1 MSNKPTRE
9 EAWNLLNEYN
19 KTESLI
25 KHALTVEGVMRYFA
39 RLLGEEDI
47 EKWGVIGL
55 LHDLDYEMY
64 PDQHCIK
71 VQSIMRER
79 NIDEEYIHAVA
90 SHGYGLC
97 VDIKPE
103 HKMEKVLFT
112 IDELCG
118 LITAASIMRPSK
130 SVLDIEVKSVKKKYK
145 TPKFAAGVSRDVIQQ
160 GLDMLGWDLDYAI
173 EHTINGMRE
182 VAEEIGL
189 GANNGQ

>member
-1 MSNKPTRE
+1 MQKKPTRQ
-9 EAWNLLNEYN
+9 EAWDLLNEYN

-71 VQSIMRER
+71 VQDIMRGR
-79 NIDEEYIHAVA
+79 DIDEEYIRAVA

-103 HKMEKVLFT
+103 HIMEKVLFT

-118 LITAASIMRPSK
+118 LITAAAIMRPSK
-130 SVLDIEVKSVKKKYK
+130 SVLDLEVKSVKKKYK

-160 GLDMLGWDLDYAI
+160 GLDMLGWDLDYVI

-182 VAEEIGL
+182 VADAIGL
-189 GANNGQ
+189 GQNQSE

>member
-1 MSNKPTRE
+1 MAKKLRRN
-9 EAWNLLNEYN
+9 EAWELLNEYN
-19 KTESLI
+19 KTEYLI

-64 PDQHCIK
+64 PDQHCIM
-71 VQSIMRER
+71 VQSIMREKG
-79 NIDEEYIHAVA
+79 IDEEYIHAVV
-90 SHGYGLC
+90 SHGYDLT
-97 VDIKPE
+97 VDVKPE
-103 HKMEKVLFT
+103 HKMEKVLYT

-118 LITAASIMRPSK
+118 LITAAAIMRPSK
-130 SVLDIEVKSVKKKYK
+130 SVLDLEVKSVKKKYK
-145 TPKFAAGVSRDVIQQ
+145 TPKFAAGVSRDVIQK
-160 GLDMLGWDLDYAI
+160 GLDMLGWDLDYVI

-189 GANNGQ
+189 GQNN

>member
-1 MSNKPTRE
+1 VGNCRTD
-9 EAWNLLNEYN
+9 LLNEYN

-47 EKWGVIGL
+47 EKWGIVGL

-71 VQSIMRER
+71 VQDIMRER
-79 NIDEEYIHAVA
+79 DIEEEYIHAVA

-103 HKMEKVLFT
+103 YIMEKVLFT

-118 LITAASIMRPSK
+118 LITAAAIMRPSK
-130 SVLDIEVKSVKKKYK
+130 SVLDLEVKSVKKKYK

-160 GLDMLGWDLDYAI
+160 GLDMLGWDLDYVI
-173 EHTINGMRE
+173 DHTIIGMRE
-182 VAEEIGL
+182 VADEIGL
-189 GANNGQ
+189 GNNNQ

>member
-1 MSNKPTRE
+1 MSKKPTRD
-9 EAWNLLNEYN
+9 EAWDLLNEYN

-79 NIDEEYIHAVA
+79 DIDEEYIHAVA

-103 HKMEKVLFT
+103 HTMEKVLFT

-118 LITAASIMRPSK
+118 LITASAIMRPSR

-145 TPKFAAGVSRDVIQQ
+145 TPKFAAGVSRDVIQK

-189 GANNGQ
+189 GANNEQ